1 MKMKVKKVSKRN
13 EEISYWLS
21 FSDLMS
27 GLLIIFILLSVYM
40 LLDYKSAA
48 AELEM
53 TKQTLAEY
61 THMNTTII
69 EKLKAEL
76 GSSISIDSDTGTL
89 VLNSE
94 LLFDSGKSELK
105 PEGKLFLNEIMPAY
119 FRILFKDTEI
129 RENIAGITIEG
140 YTDDQGT
147 YEYGLSLSYNRALSV
162 YYYMLND
169 PGFQE
174 YHDDM
179 KKLII
184 LTGRSEAGYLPINE
198 NETPEDWRKRNRR
211 VEIKFDLKYREI
223 YKQLEQYLNNAVQEK

>member
-1 MKMKVKKVSKRN
+1 MKMRLKKIPKKD

-48 AELEM
+48 SELDA

-61 THMNTTII
+61 THMNTNII
-69 EKLKAEL
+69 EKLKAAL

-94 LLFDSGKSELK
+94 LLFDPGKSELK
-105 PEGKLFLNEIMPAY
+105 PAGKAFLNEIMPAY
-119 FRILFKDTEI
+119 FKVLFKDPEI

-174 YHDDM
+174 YHADM
-179 KKLII
+179 KRLII
-184 LTGRSEAGYLPINE
+184 LTGRSEAGYLPRHK
-198 NETPEDWRKRNRR
+198 NETLEEWRKRNRR

-223 YKQLEQYLNNAVQEK
+223 YKQLEKYLNDAVQ

>member
-1 MKMKVKKVSKRN
+1 MKMKAKKIKKDDG
-13 EEISYWLS
+13 ISYWLS

-48 AELEM
+48 SELEM
-53 TKQTLAEY
+53 TKHTLAEY
-61 THMNTTII
+61 TQMNTNII
-69 EKLKAEL
+69 EKLKAAL
-76 GSSISIDSDTGTL
+76 GNSISIDSDTGTL
-89 VLNSE
+89 VLDSE
-94 LLFDSGKSELK
+94 LLFDPGKSELK
-105 PEGKLFLNEIMPAY
+105 PAGKIFLNEIMPKY
-119 FRILFKDTEI
+119 FKILFKDPEI

-147 YEYGLSLSYNRALSV
+147 YEYGLNLSYNRALSV

-169 PGFQE
+169 PGFKE
-174 YHDDM
+174 YHEDM

-184 LTGRSEAGYLPINE
+184 LTGRSEAGYLPRKE
-198 NETPEDWRKRNRR
+198 NETIEDWRKRNRR

-223 YKQLEQYLNNAVQEK
+223 YKQLEKYLNNEVQKK